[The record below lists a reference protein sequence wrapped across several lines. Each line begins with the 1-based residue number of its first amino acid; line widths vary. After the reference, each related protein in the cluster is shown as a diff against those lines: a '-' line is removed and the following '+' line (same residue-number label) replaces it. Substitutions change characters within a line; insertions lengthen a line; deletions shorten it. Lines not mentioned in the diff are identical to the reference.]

1 MEKNKI
7 KVKKVTKRFSIF
19 LVENCNFE
27 KRIIDNFH
35 NYLNKQNEV
44 IKAKYY
50 NELKGSFNHLGE
62 LYELTKDYLI
72 KKETKET
79 KQIIDLLYSH
89 YGKPSDGENKTTFFV
104 NLPYGYDLKVIINNL
119 KNTIESIDSIEQDK
133 YEFCDYCN
141 YDFKG
146 QLLMY
151 LKFLSKF
158 KKKFKGI
165 N

>member
-7 KVKKVTKRFSIF
+7 KVK
-19 LVENCNFE
+19 E
-27 KRIIDNFH
+27 
-35 NYLNKQNEV
+35 
-44 IKAKYY
+44 A
-50 NELKGSFNHLGE
+50 
-62 LYELTKDYLI
+62 
-72 KKETKET
+72 

-89 YGKPSDGENKTTFFV
+89 YGKPFEDEDTPIFFV
-104 NLPYGYDLKVIINNL
+104 SLPYGYDLQIKINIL
-119 KNTIESIDSIEQDK
+119 QNTIVSIEAIEQDK